1 MLKLIIAL
9 VLLAHGIGHSMGLLQ
24 IFNVAVTNPAWRG
37 ESWLLGSS
45 AGSTAVASVI
55 GGIVWTASIVG
66 FAALAAVVMGW
77 LPDTWWAPL
86 AVGSATVSLIGLLL
100 FPLAFPTIS
109 SIGAFAVDAVV
120 LVAVLWAN
128 WEPSELAI

>member
-24 IFNVAVTNPAWRG
+24 IFNVAVVNPAWRG
-37 ESWLLGSS
+37 DSWLLGGS
-45 AGSTAVASVI
+45 AGSTATASVI

-77 LPDTWWAPL
+77 LPVAWWAPL
-86 AVGSATVSLIGLLL
+86 AVGSAIVSLVGLLL
-100 FPLAFPTIS
+100 FPLAFPTVS
-109 SIGAFAVDAVV
+109 TIGAFAVDVVV
-120 LVAVLWAN
+120 LVAVLWTD
-128 WEPSELAI
+128 WEPGELAA